1 MNSTILFRFLP
12 GRCPPVPFCHPI
24 SLPISRC
31 QLLNNSNA
39 ITSSQR
45 LSIQFQFPAKKSKY
59 VRISWRGN
67 PPGKAEP
74 ILGTQDDKV
83 GIFLLPSFPLVQNTH
98 SELAN
103 ISQRHTAESDIR
115 YQIFFRDFPRRLTLC
130 CRPAWGARRFGPDR
144 GIWCAARPYWA
155 GRQRSDIKGY
165 GLNASYGMAFDQDTN
180 TQRKNLETKRF
191 G

>member
-1 MNSTILFRFLP
+1 M
-12 GRCPPVPFCHPI
+12 
-24 SLPISRC
+24 
-31 QLLNNSNA
+31 
-39 ITSSQR
+39 
-45 LSIQFQFPAKKSKY
+45 
-59 VRISWRGN
+59 RISWRGN

-165 GLNASYGMAFDQDTN
+165 GLNASYGMAFDQDTEEKPRN
-180 TQRKNLETKRF
+180 EKIWLKSFACWDWGCTSQRLLFPLLLPAALRSIMRLWTWD
-191 G
+191 